1 MLNQINIS
9 PPKQKLIVYIVLILA
24 TLAVFWQVNQ
34 YDFIDIPGG
43 DDNTYVTE
51 KTLVQ
56 SGITL
61 AGVRWA
67 FSSTYAR
74 YWHPLTWLSLMFDYQ
89 LYGMNAGGYHVTN
102 LILHIMSTLLLFWLF
117 NRMTG
122 EIWKSF
128 FVAAIF
134 ALHPLRVESVAWV
147 AKRRDILCVFWGM
160 LTLCLYVYYTEKPVI
175 KRYLLVLF
183 GFVCALMSKPMVV
196 TFPVI
201 MILLDYWPLSRFQS
215 KQGNSILW
223 QLREKLPFFILS
235 GVFSIITIY
244 ARYYAENPFVN
255 YFPLCSRLAN
265 ALVSCVI
272 YLEKIFW
279 PHNLVILNFFPA
291 KIPIWQVFYSALL
304 IIVISAAVIITVKRL
319 PYLFVGWLWYVITIL
334 PVLGIIPFG
343 NLGMSYHH
351 TYLPSIGIV
360 IMLAWGIPLLFPGE
374 RMRRKILLPAEIIV
388 IVILAVL
395 TWQQCSYW
403 KNSITLF
410 NYTLQVTKNNFL
422 AHNYRGAAYAILG
435 HYQLAIED
443 YNHAIRLKPNYTE
456 AYYNRGNAYF
466 SLGHYQLA
474 VEDYNYAIRL
484 KPDYAEAYNN
494 RGGAYFRQ
502 GNNKLGCHDVQ
513 KACELEG
520 CIGLKWAK
528 KEGYC
533 L

>member
-1 MLNQINIS
+1 
-9 PPKQKLIVYIVLILA
+9 
-24 TLAVFWQVNQ
+24 
-34 YDFIDIPGG
+34 
-43 DDNTYVTE
+43 
-51 KTLVQ
+51 
-56 SGITL
+56 
-61 AGVRWA
+61 
-67 FSSTYAR
+67 
-74 YWHPLTWLSLMFDYQ
+74 
-89 LYGMNAGGYHVTN
+89 
-102 LILHIMSTLLLFWLF
+102 
-117 NRMTG
+117 
-122 EIWKSF
+122 
-128 FVAAIF
+128 
-134 ALHPLRVESVAWV
+134 
-147 AKRRDILCVFWGM
+147 
-160 LTLCLYVYYTEKPVI
+160 
-175 KRYLLVLF
+175 
-183 GFVCALMSKPMVV
+183 
-196 TFPVI
+196 
-201 MILLDYWPLSRFQS
+201 
-215 KQGNSILW
+215 
-223 QLREKLPFFILS
+223 
-235 GVFSIITIY
+235 
-244 ARYYAENPFVN
+244 
-255 YFPLCSRLAN
+255 
-265 ALVSCVI
+265 
-272 YLEKIFW
+272 
-279 PHNLVILNFFPA
+279 
-291 KIPIWQVFYSALL
+291 
-304 IIVISAAVIITVKRL
+304 L